1 MHVIAQGAAQA
12 AESARVILVFV
23 AIVLVAF
30 WKVVLRLLI
39 AVIVIAI
46 LVAAGSGAIALMHGA
61 HL

>member
-12 AESARVILVFV
+12 AESVRVVLVLA
-23 AIVLVAF
+23 AIALVAF

-39 AVIVIAI
+39 AIIVIAI
-46 LVAAGSGAIALMHGA
+46 VVAAGSGAIALMHGA